1 MAVLKKP
8 FDVKLIPF
16 VAFENARSYEA
27 AVYAVEKVNE
37 VLKYLKQGYLVLEKG
52 RLHKPGFEINYTGKT
67 FSVYSFTDDGTDKI
81 GCRTYMV
88 GHCLGGPNE
97 DLVYVTKKEIR
108 EWFGSYRFIKK
119 ADVKN
124 LLKV

>member
-27 AVYAVEKVNE
+27 AVYAVELVNE
-37 VLKYLKQGYLVLEKG
+37 ILKYMKQGYLVMDNG
-52 RLHKPGFEINYTGKT
+52 AIFNAGFEINYSKST
-67 FSVYSFTDDGTDKI
+67 FSMYGFENDGNDKI
-81 GCRTYMV
+81 GCRIFLI
-88 GHCLGGPNE
+88 GHCTGGPKE
-97 DLVYVTKKEIR
+97 DLIYCTKKEIR
-108 EWFGSYRFIKK
+108 EWFKKYRFIKK
-119 ADVKN
+119 TDIKN